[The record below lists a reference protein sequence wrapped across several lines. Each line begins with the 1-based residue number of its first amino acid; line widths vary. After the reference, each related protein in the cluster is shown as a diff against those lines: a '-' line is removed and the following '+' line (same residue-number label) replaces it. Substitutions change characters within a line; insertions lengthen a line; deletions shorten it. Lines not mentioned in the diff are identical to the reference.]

1 METDSAPIKKAAPQ
15 QAALRRPVQI
25 VKKRSGPLDEA
36 IQQIDVSNL
45 AINTRN
51 ASTHTM
57 TDATDTVKSTIK
69 EPLQRMHFSPRITSA
84 YTHRSNKRTSIKEKK
99 RERWLFTRKT
109 WKYMTDAGRKL
120 IPDGA
125 ENRKEDIPKIEAHFQ
140 QVCSAEPRFVLW
152 RRKSSY
158 PGALRSSKRRLKQLL
173 QHTGQKCPN
182 LREREEANNA
192 DVVIDLLHSHL
203 GLDESIKTTTLLGTK
218 TVRPDQTC
226 SPSAQR
232 PASNKSSYI
241 SGNNVFN
248 RTSALL
254 KPPDRSQHSNHI
266 DQLLERLRLLAQ
278 SSAWQRTISI
288 RPEAIT
294 ADILN
299 DKLAMKKIYSALKK
313 QQLHRI
319 LNVPSIPSKNQT
331 NLKHSSSLSSLL
343 HFGNSQRSYS
353 NRKEKEGVPKAS
365 VDYSTGAAPATLTAS
380 RQYTTSNDNAT
391 PSLSFRPSSE
401 NSTQLIKNSRALK
414 KKSTPTI
421 SCSTQT
427 TFIALSE
434 IKRLGAE
441 YKDKKREQA
450 LLKGSVENK
459 CNQPRVRKSSLD
471 NEDISQSVSDTIK
484 RYLRMARKKS
494 VQESPANQFKCIN
507 YDRNLRNIQA
517 KGEINP
523 PGMDEANNKAIQ
535 TLDAWAVIMLD
546 GIHGHESSETLEAAH
561 REWQELLN
569 ERLQRKLQYEQNILL
584 TANSAYGSSLSSRS
598 SSSVPTSP
606 TSPPLSPT
614 ITSQTSSSSCSTSD
628 VYSAI
633 SSSGTNVPLAL
644 TVADKTHSGNI
655 LHTSSQFLS
664 NLWHSTTAFSSH
676 TPSGIGLTAGLGG
689 ACANKNTASASMGYL
704 STNMQKSKSSSNV
717 GQFVSRRIQKNR
729 SKSQTRPISSILS
742 SYVTPGPAFK
752 WTPAGE
758 FTWISENGD
767 KLYLMDSP
775 LYTLTDTEAKLL
787 QRVVM
792 EKIGEFNI
800 NISESGYTD
809 NKSHKRRILA
819 KKKAMTTNLFDIGK
833 KDYSSNMTIF
843 GNSLE
848 SCVAN
853 DKIRDV
859 CLEKGSRNSIASLF
873 RGGVVTDPLKF
884 HDNVQ
889 SCESLSSNAQVESG
903 GKTRSKTSSVSNYFG
918 NLGKSAS
925 MQKSRSQTD
934 MRRKSQELEKNTAEY
949 SENHVKDYDDQFGL
963 AKPELKVPK
972 FMISCLNYLERNG
985 LHSVGLFR
993 VSASKKRVKQMRDEF
1008 EKTGKKRFD
1017 DNTSPHDVATLLKEF
1032 LRDLPEPLLSN
1043 KLYTALLGT
1052 QKIRNRRLQM
1062 EAISHLVKLLP
1073 PAHRDTLYV
1082 LLRFLAK
1089 VAACSD
1095 DIPPSDNSQQ
1105 ANGNKMDSNNLATVF
1120 APNILRTT
1128 NPALGNN
1135 TSSGEQEYMS
1145 DAINVVRIMIDHYE
1159 EIFKVPA
1166 ELMDAVYSQMLDE
1179 CPDQLYRICEFRS
1192 HILQGEE
1199 QQPLSLS
1206 LSNTPDRTQELADA
1220 AKNRL
1225 CKQTVIPSTDSSKI
1239 REYLET
1245 YTNDFYGS
1253 ESFQQAQVT
1262 GFDRRKSSPNVL
1274 HQQSGIVS
1282 ASLQIPM
1289 HINYDEVFCHSVS
1302 DGIAETSNANS
1313 KKILMEKITNIPRE
1327 EGESEYLPISGSLSF
1342 TTRKDKSTVS
1352 SISDQKPIPPQ
1363 RKDVKLHTRRQQS
1376 STPMNEVAKSSIT
1389 SATIILNRDQNIRRH
1404 NNEPKLPAS
1413 ITNIGDAIL
1422 RSKTADFE
1430 RMSGS
1435 LLAKSKGTV
1444 TTTTT
1449 TTTKRS
1455 QSGASIANLTSKSTS
1470 TLRSISSSSQHLY
1483 KRQELISSA
1492 NNAIKK

>member
-36 IQQIDVSNL
+36 IQQIDMSNL

-57 TDATDTVKSTIK
+57 IDATDTVKSTIK

-173 QHTGQKCPN
+173 QHTGQKCPS

-203 GLDESIKTTTLLGTK
+203 GLDDSIKTTTLLGTK

-254 KPPDRSQHSNHI
+254 KPPDQSQHSNHI

-278 SSAWQRTISI
+278 SSAWQRIISI

-391 PSLSFRPSSE
+391 SSLSFRSSSE
-401 NSTQLIKNSRALK
+401 NSTQLIKNSRALKK

-598 SSSVPTSP
+598 SSDVLVVHVYDGASFYFLHSTYPS
-606 TSPPLSPT
+606 L
-614 ITSQTSSSSCSTSD
+614 CS
-628 VYSAI
+628 VYSSFI
-633 SSSGTNVPLAL
+633 
-644 TVADKTHSGNI
+644 
-655 LHTSSQFLS
+655 FLS
-664 NLWHSTTAFSSH
+664 A
-676 TPSGIGLTAGLGG
+676 
-689 ACANKNTASASMGYL
+689 
-704 STNMQKSKSSSNV
+704 NMQKSKSSSNV

-752 WTPAGE
+752 WTPAV
-758 FTWISENGD
+758 N
-767 KLYLMDSP
+767 
-775 LYTLTDTEAKLL
+775 
-787 QRVVM
+787 
-792 EKIGEFNI
+792 
-800 NISESGYTD
+800 TD

-889 SCESLSSNAQVESG
+889 SCESLSSNAPVESG

-949 SENHVKDYDDQFGL
+949 SENHVKDYDEQFGL

-1135 TSSGEQEYMS
+1135 TSSDEQEYMS

-1302 DGIAETSNANS
+1302 DGIAETSNTNS

-1363 RKDVKLHTRRQQS
+1363 RKDVKLHTRKQQS

-1470 TLRSISSSSQHLY
+1470 TLRSISSSSQQLY

>member
-1 METDSAPIKKAAPQ
+1 METDSVAVKKDSSQ
-15 QAALRRPVQI
+15 QATLRRPVQI

-36 IQQIDVSNL
+36 IQQVDVSNF
-45 AINTRN
+45 ATNARK
-51 ASTHTM
+51 ASTHTVV
-57 TDATDTVKSTIK
+57 DATDMVKSTTK
-69 EPLQRMHFSPRITSA
+69 EPLKIRFSPRNTSA
-84 YTHRSNKRTSIKEKK
+84 YSHRSNKRTSIKEKK

-140 QVCSAEPRFVLW
+140 QVCSAEPRFILW

-173 QHTGQKCPN
+173 QHTGQKYPS
-182 LREREEANNA
+182 LREQEEANNMDA
-192 DVVIDLLHSHL
+192 IIDLLHSHL
-203 GLDESIKTTTLLGTK
+203 GLDDSIKTTTLLGTK

-248 RTSALL
+248 RTATLL
-254 KPPDRSQHSNHI
+254 KAPDQLQHSSHI

-278 SSAWQRTISI
+278 SSAWQRTICI

-294 ADILN
+294 SDFLN

-319 LNVPSIPSKNQT
+319 LNVPAIPSKNQA

-343 HFGNSQRSYS
+343 HFGNFQRSYS
-353 NRKEKEGVPKAS
+353 NRKGKEGAPKAS
-365 VDYSTGAAPATLTAS
+365 TDSSTGAEPATLTAA
-380 RQYTTSNDNAT
+380 RQCTSLNDNASS
-391 PSLSFRPSSE
+391 SLSFRPSPE
-401 NSTQLIKNSRALK
+401 NSTQMTKNSRGLK

-450 LLKGSVENK
+450 LLKGSVEDK
-459 CNQPRVRKSSLD
+459 CNQPRLRKSSLD

-523 PGMDEANNKAIQ
+523 PGMDEDNNKAIQ

-546 GIHGHESSETLEAAH
+546 VIHGHECAETLEAAH

-569 ERLQRKLQYEQNILL
+569 ERLQRKLQYEQNVLL

-644 TVADKTHSGNI
+644 TIADKTHSGNI

-676 TPSGIGLTAGLGG
+676 TPSGIAATAETGG
-689 ACANKNTASASMGYL
+689 ACINKNIASASMGSL
-704 STNMQKSKSSSNV
+704 SSN
-717 GQFVSRRIQKNR
+717 
-729 SKSQTRPISSILS
+729 
-742 SYVTPGPAFK
+742 
-752 WTPAGE
+752 
-758 FTWISENGD
+758 
-767 KLYLMDSP
+767 
-775 LYTLTDTEAKLL
+775 
-787 QRVVM
+787 
-792 EKIGEFNI
+792 
-800 NISESGYTD
+800 TD

-819 KKKAMTTNLFDIGK
+819 KKKAMTTSLFDIGK
-833 KDYSSNMTIF
+833 KDYSSNTTIF

-853 DKIRDV
+853 DKIRDGLNLNV
-859 CLEKGSRNSIASLF
+859 CSEKGSRNSIASLF

-884 HDNVQ
+884 HDNVR
-889 SCESLSSNAQVESG
+889 SCESLPSNAPVESG

-949 SENHVKDYDDQFGL
+949 SENHVRDYDEQCDL

-972 FMISCLNYLERNG
+972 FMISCLNYLEKNG

-993 VSASKKRVKQMRDEF
+993 VSPSKKRVKQMRDEL
-1008 EKTGKKRFD
+1008 EKTGKKSFD

-1032 LRDLPEPLLSN
+1032 LRDLPEPLLTN
-1043 KLYTALLGT
+1043 KLYTPLLET

-1105 ANGNKMDSNNLATVF
+1105 GNGNKMDSNNLATVF

-1135 TSSGEQEYMS
+1135 ASSDEQEYMS

-1192 HILQGEE
+1192 HVLQGE
-1199 QQPLSLS
+1199 QQLHLS

-1220 AKNRL
+1220 VKNRL

-1253 ESFQQAQVT
+1253 ESLQQAQVT

-1274 HQQSGIVS
+1274 HQQSGILS

-1289 HINYDEVFCHSVS
+1289 HLNYDEVFCHSVS
-1302 DGIAETSNANS
+1302 DGIAETSNSNANC

-1327 EGESEYLPISGSLSF
+1327 ESESEYLPISGSLSF

-1363 RKDVKLHTRRQQS
+1363 RKDVKLHTRKQQLS
-1376 STPMNEVAKSSIT
+1376 ASMNEVAKSSIT

-1404 NNEPKLPAS
+1404 NNEPKPPAS

-1430 RMSGS
+1430 RMSGTS
-1435 LLAKSKGTV
+1435 LAKSRGTV
-1444 TTTTT
+1444 TTTTA

-1455 QSGASIANLTSKSTS
+1455 QSGTSIANLASKTTS
-1470 TLRSISSSSQHLY
+1470 TLRSISSSSQQLY